1 MKKDTIK
8 KKLKGLLKVNMNKT
22 TISYKSTNILIE
34 ELKKQENI
42 ELIKKS
48 SFFSSLFGKKN
59 FADIYF
65 HTGNLDEKS
74 IENIKNS
81 KITIANSFASMNQI
95 IAKTKI
101 SHEKI
106 KVIYPS
112 INIEYQKPKE
122 IKAKLA
128 NELNFDV
135 KTKLIFFTA
144 KNFKTSGIKEFLDI
158 CSSITYPSFKVII
171 AGEQRQISTLE
182 FQLPKYENLQ
192 NKIILLSD
200 YKNIDELFLAS
211 DIFLLPTYNKSFS
224 SNIIK
229 AMYCKCVVFLS
240 LENDAKEIIDVFSS
254 MDSPDDPSTAFK
266 IDAVLVDKNELK
278 KIKKENRKL
287 AQEFDLKVALEKMNY
302 ILENV

>member
-1 MKKDTIK
+1 MD
-8 KKLKGLLKVNMNKT
+8 NKI

-34 ELKKQENI
+34 ELKKQDNI
-42 ELIKKS
+42 KVLKKE
-48 SFFSSLFGKKN
+48 SFLASLFGKKN
-59 FADIYF
+59 FPDIYF

-74 IENIKNS
+74 IENIKNA
-81 KITIANSFASMNQI
+81 KVTITNSFASMNQI

-112 INIEYQKPKE
+112 INLEYKKPKE
-122 IKAKLA
+122 VKIKLCE
-128 NELNFDV
+128 ELNIDP

-158 CSSITYPSFKVII
+158 CSSLSFPNFKIII
-171 AGEQRQISTLE
+171 AGEKKQISTLE
-182 FQLPKYENLQ
+182 FQLPKYQNLQ
-192 NKIILLSD
+192 DKIILLAD
-200 YKNIDELFLAS
+200 YKNMDDLFLAS

-224 SNIIK
+224 TNVIK

-240 LENDAKEIIDVFSS
+240 LENDAKEIVDVFAS

-266 IDAVLVDKNELK
+266 IDAVLLDKNELK
-278 KIKKENRKL
+278 KIKKQNRKL
-287 AQEFDLKVALEKMNY
+287 ALECDLKANLDKTNF